1 MRRDPYRFRRINYWL
16 HFKLLIVCTLGAC
29 TRPQQLNSRQGD
41 IVETEETL
49 LVPEVQTP
57 EEQEAARLDAL
68 YNPWNLAAPSLSS
81 DGLGIWRQ
89 AEVAHVKPGLD
100 TLATRMALLDYAS
113 HSVRLQT
120 FILTGDETGQ
130 AFANKLIELA
140 RRGVNV
146 TLLLDDTTAIFKGS
160 QNLYFYLTSHGIKVH
175 GYRPVWIQIANNPG
189 LFAGILADEAGI
201 EERFGNVL
209 STAQIKNHRFHEK
222 MMIVDAEVPGR
233 GIAMIGGTN
242 IANEYYN
249 IQASPSELKWRD
261 QDIVVRGEELVV
273 DLASGFESNLGDI
286 TTINKNSSFSDKVDE
301 LVSGAR
307 GLFGRDRAVGIELRP
322 FAMQQLQNAL
332 ARNVPLDWTR
342 SNVRMIHHRP
352 LHKEFHAESRFL
364 SAIDQA
370 QREVTIINP
379 YFIPS
384 EAMVRSLINA
394 GRRGVR
400 VRLLTNSRDAG
411 DSAPVQDV
419 GRTFYK
425 ELIVQTLPSNAGYQ
439 SVPIEIHEWGGHA
452 AFKNGYS
459 TLHAKYAII
468 DRQIVLIGSF
478 NLDPRS
484 QVFNSE
490 VLLESDDRLLVA
502 RLIEQYNEDSGPGFS
517 SLVSEEIAEGY
528 ISGGT
533 DLEKL
538 RRKTLSMFKV
548 FL

>member
-1 MRRDPYRFRRINYWL
+1 MRRDPYRFKRINYLL
-16 HFKLLIVCTLGAC
+16 HLKLAMACTLGAC
-29 TRPQQLNSRQGD
+29 SRPQQVDNRQGD
-41 IVETEETL
+41 VVETEETL
-49 LVPEVQTP
+49 LVPVSRTP
-57 EEQEAARLDAL
+57 EEIEAARLEAL
-68 YNPWNLAAPSLSS
+68 YNPWNFPAPALHA
-81 DGLGIWRQ
+81 DGLGTWRQ

-100 TLATRMALLDYAS
+100 ALATRMALLDYAS

-120 FILTGDETGQ
+120 FVLTGDETGQ
-130 AFANKLIELA
+130 ALANKLIELA
-140 RRGVNV
+140 GRGIKV

-175 GYRPVWIQIANNPG
+175 GYRPVWMQIANNPG
-189 LFAGILADEAGI
+189 ILTGLFDNSTAI
-201 EERFGNVL
+201 EDRFGSAL
-209 STAQIKNHRFHEK
+209 SVAQIKNHRFHEK

-233 GIAMIGGTN
+233 GIAMVGGTN

-249 IQASPSELKWRD
+249 IQATSADLKWRD

-273 DLASGFESNLGDI
+273 DLARGFEANLGDI
-286 TTINKNSSFSDKVDE
+286 ITINKNSSFSDKVED

-307 GLFGRDRAVGIELRP
+307 GLFGRDRAAGIELRP
-322 FAMQQLQNAL
+322 AAMQQVEAAV
-332 ARNVPLDWTR
+332 ARNVPLVWTG

-352 LHKEFHAESRFL
+352 LHKEFNAESRFL

-370 QREVTIINP
+370 QREVTIVNP

-384 EAMVRSLINA
+384 DAMMKSLINA

-400 VRLLTNSRDAG
+400 VLLLTNSRDAG
-411 DSAPVQDV
+411 DSQPVQDV

-459 TLHAKYAII
+459 TLHAKYAIF
-468 DRQIVLIGSF
+468 DRQYALIGSF

-484 QVFNSE
+484 QVFNNE
-490 VLLESDDRLLVA
+490 VLMETDNRLLVG
-502 RLIEQYNEDSGPGFS
+502 RLIDQFNQDSGPGFA
-517 SLVSEEIAEGY
+517 SLVSEEIAQGY

-533 DLEKL
+533 DLDKL